1 MIITK
6 NHSEITTKP
15 LKSRLGK
22 FNGKGNTVII
32 LFIVKW
38 MTNLIL
44 KDKTKKINLKNLSK
58 HKISNYKNEGQI

>member
-6 NHSEITTKP
+6 NYCEITTKP

-32 LFIVKW
+32 LFIVK
-38 MTNLIL
+38 
-44 KDKTKKINLKNLSK
+44 
-58 HKISNYKNEGQI
+58 